1 MVAEVKEE
9 VSEDILDEIM
19 EERMV
24 QVILQVVAITKH
36 AMNIY
41 VDDVIASMLIAQVY
55 TEMAEKKVRQ
65 MQVNQC
71 TLVVLVIEVC
81 HHLPLTTSETVF

>member
-24 QVILQVVAITKH
+24 QVILFNED
-36 AMNIY
+36 MF
-41 VDDVIASMLIAQVY
+41 M
-55 TEMAEKKVRQ
+55 M
-65 MQVNQC
+65 M
-71 TLVVLVIEVC
+71 
-81 HHLPLTTSETVF
+81 

>member
-41 VDDVIASMLIAQVY
+41 VDDVITCYYVIASKLRFTRKWQRRKFGKCRCHISNSRRL
-55 TEMAEKKVRQ
+55 KKLKMNKSSR
-65 MQVNQC
+65 N
-71 TLVVLVIEVC
+71 
-81 HHLPLTTSETVF
+81 